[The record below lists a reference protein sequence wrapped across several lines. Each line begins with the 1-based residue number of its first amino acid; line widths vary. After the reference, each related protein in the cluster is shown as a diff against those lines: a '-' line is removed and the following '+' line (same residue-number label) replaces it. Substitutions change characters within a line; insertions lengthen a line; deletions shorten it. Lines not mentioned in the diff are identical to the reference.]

1 MTEQGTH
8 DPGMRDDGDVRKGRV
23 ERGGERLCAG
33 IERGDRFAAR
43 RGETENIVG
52 PGVEL
57 FAVDRVPALAF
68 PGAKVDFAETGVDPD
83 ALRQCLSEAAGALQ
97 RAAEHRNAGGE
108 RLPQFACDR
117 IDLDAIDV
125 ELSVADTRFD
135 QRTRMPDQEN
145 LHSRPQ

>member
-57 FAVDRVPALAF
+57 FAVDCVPALAF
-68 PGAKVDFAETGVDPD
+68 PGAKVDFTETSVDPD
-83 ALRQCLSEAAGALQ
+83 AFRQRLGEAAGALQ
-97 RAAEHRNAGGE
+97 RAAEHRNTGGE
-108 RLPQFACDR
+108 CLPEFARDR
-117 IDLDAIDV
+117 IDIDAIDV
-125 ELSVADTRFD
+125 ELSVTDTRFD
-135 QRTRMPDQEN
+135 QRARMPDQEN
-145 LHSRPQ
+145 LHKRPQ